1 MIIDTRE
8 TLEGQVF
15 QADICVIGAGPAGV
29 TLAREFI
36 GTKTHVCLLESG
48 GINQDLD
55 IQDLSYGDNVGEEF
69 LPLKDIRNRQFGGN
83 SNIWSIKFGRKK
95 YRQWELGIRYVPLDD
110 IDFKKRDWVRILG
123 DFCQAIRVLLL
134 KLLFMTC
141 GGSRE
146 A

>member
-69 LPLKDIRNRQFGGN
+69 VTTPK
-83 SNIWSIKFGRKK
+83 
-95 YRQWELGIRYVPLDD
+95 
-110 IDFKKRDWVRILG
+110 
-123 DFCQAIRVLLL
+123 VLLQA
-134 KLLFMTC
+134 
-141 GGSRE
+141 GSIG
-146 A
+146 